1 MNRITIGDLSLKLD
15 QIQHSV
21 WSIEEEVVKIFGAI
35 ARQKA
40 DLNEIKSILDLVNGK
55 MDKIDIEI
63 TGLRSN
69 NGE

>member
-1 MNRITIGDLSLKLD
+1 MVTITIGDLSLKLD

-21 WSIEEEVVKIFGAI
+21 WSFEEEVVKIFGAI

>member
-1 MNRITIGDLSLKLD
+1 MDRITIGDLSLKLD

-55 MDKIDIEI
+55 IDKIDLEI